1 MPFLITS
8 VAVRFIYEGDKIF
21 LWEIIYILKQNERKF
36 EILFKKVCKIKE
48 KFVFRLCLFI

>member
-21 LWEIIYILKQNERKF
+21 LWEIIYLLKQNERKF
-36 EILFKKVCKIKE
+36 EILFKKVCKIKV
-48 KFVFRLCLFI
+48 KFVFRLCFFI

>member
-21 LWEIIYILKQNERKF
+21 LWEVIYLLKQNERKF

-48 KFVFRLCLFI
+48 KIVFRLCLFI